1 MSTSETYTIEYDN
14 SALGYKA
21 ATYIFLT
28 ILIAFIAYLSRSD
41 IITSMAWISLALL
54 TACGAFVTLHKLIF
68 RARAAIL
75 VISPEGIKDTR
86 LGSDFIRW
94 ADIEKID
101 VPTPRKSLGI
111 ILGAMLLGFCVIVV
125 AIVLSEGAIVGVES
139 LSWSQP
145 NRHVWLRL
153 APGYR
158 VIGQLRGSRR
168 HIRQGAEDIQHVCIV
183 ISDLTYGK
191 QGLLELM
198 AKFHARYTKT
208 EKTEDAA

>member
-1 MSTSETYTIEYDN
+1 MSTSETYTIEYAN

-21 ATYIFLT
+21 AAYIFLT
-28 ILIAFIAYLSRSD
+28 ILIAFIAFLSRSY

-54 TACGAFVTLHKLIF
+54 TACVAFVTLRKLIF
-68 RARAAIL
+68 QARTAIL
-75 VISPEGIKDTR
+75 VISPQGIKDAR

-101 VPTPRKSLGI
+101 VPAPRQSLGI
-111 ILGAMLLGFCVIVV
+111 ILGTMLLGFCVIVV

-139 LSWSQP
+139 LDWSQS

-158 VIGQLRGSRR
+158 VVGQVRGSRR
-168 HIRQGAEDIQHVCIV
+168 RIRQGAEDMQHICIV
-183 ISDLTYGK
+183 ISDLTYEK

-198 AKFHARYTKT
+198 VKFHARYTKT